1 MNSPLFSDLLASI
14 WRKEILGIRMSVS
27 QYKRSA
33 NELHGNWNANRWFG
47 SPLSTV
53 QAMVSSQQRLGG
65 FLRIFKYYF
74 PIGTVPGD
82 LWFPTDQNLNC
93 NLSQKCTKEF
103 MGQQCIGEF
112 VQYGFDRKRNQIS
125 CTDSPGSCERMVC
138 ECDLQFAKG
147 IKKAVQSYDDRNHRF
162 NGFKPDKSKI

>member
-1 MNSPLFSDLLASI
+1 MNSPLFSDLLAPI

-74 PIGTVPGD
+74 PIGKACRYRSRRSLVPNWPK
-82 LWFPTDQNLNC
+82 L
-93 NLSQKCTKEF
+93 E
-103 MGQQCIGEF
+103 
-112 VQYGFDRKRNQIS
+112 
-125 CTDSPGSCERMVC
+125 
-138 ECDLQFAKG
+138 LQF
-147 IKKAVQSYDDRNHRF
+147 
-162 NGFKPDKSKI
+162 KSKMHKRIYGPTMHWWICSIWFRSETKSNIVYRFTGIMRTNGVWVWSAICQRNKKSCAILWWKKS